1 MMPDLLGQYTVT
13 RNRSTELCA
22 PLHIED
28 FIPQAVE
35 FTSPP
40 KWHLAHTSWFFEEMI
55 LSKYMRDYR
64 IFDEAYNSL
73 FNSYY
78 NHVGEI
84 FPRDQR
90 GMMTRPGVDEV
101 YQYRKHVDEAI
112 SKLLS
117 ASYPDE
123 VRELLILGIN
133 HEHQHQ
139 ELLLTD
145 LKYTLALNP
154 TFPVYEA
161 GGNLVNDENETTGWL
176 NISQDIYEIGHY
188 SNDFAFDNESGRH
201 KVFLHDFE
209 ISKSLIT
216 NGEFIEFMA
225 DGGYRNFQH
234 WLDDGWSWVN
244 EENITKPLYWF
255 NKDGKWFY
263 FTLAGLQPINTN
275 AILSHVSYYEAAAFA
290 AWKGHRLPTEFE
302 WEVASSQ
309 LNWGKRWEWT
319 GSAYLPYPGFKIA
332 TGAVGEYNGKFMINQ
347 MVLRGASVATATG
360 HSRNTY
366 RNFFQPQSQWQFSG
380 IRLAR

>member
-1 MMPDLLGQYTVT
+1 MPDLPDQYTAT

-55 LSKYMRDYR
+55 LSKYMHDYR
-64 IFDEAYNSL
+64 IFDEAYNFL

-84 FPRDQR
+84 FPRNQR
-90 GMMTRPGVDEV
+90 GMMTRPSVDEV
-101 YQYRKHVDEAI
+101 YQYRQHVDEAI

-117 ASYPDE
+117 TSYPDE

-133 HEHQHQ
+133 HEQQHQ

-145 LKYTLALNP
+145 LKYTMALNP

-161 GGNLVNDENETTGWL
+161 GSNLVKDENKTTGWL
-176 NISQDIYEIGHY
+176 NISGGIYDIGHNPN
-188 SNDFAFDNESGRH
+188 SFSFDNESGRH

-216 NGEFIEFMA
+216 NGEYIDFIA
-225 DGGYRNFQH
+225 DGGYKNFRF
-234 WLDDGWSWVN
+234 WLDDGWAWVLFQKHFLPS
-244 EENITKPLYWF
+244 IFMTKRVMNYLS
-255 NKDGKWFY
+255 
-263 FTLAGLQPINTN
+263 GL
-275 AILSHVSYYEAAAFA
+275 
-290 AWKGHRLPTEFE
+290 
-302 WEVASSQ
+302 
-309 LNWGKRWEWT
+309 
-319 GSAYLPYPGFKIA
+319 
-332 TGAVGEYNGKFMINQ
+332 
-347 MVLRGASVATATG
+347 
-360 HSRNTY
+360 
-366 RNFFQPQSQWQFSG
+366 
-380 IRLAR
+380 

>member
-1 MMPDLLGQYTVT
+1 MPGLLDQYLET
-13 RNRSTELCA
+13 RIRTIKLCV
-22 PLHIED
+22 PLLVED
-28 FIPQAVE
+28 YIPQAVE

-55 LSKYMRDYR
+55 LSKYLHKYR
-64 IFDEAYNSL
+64 VFDNSYNAL

-78 NHVGEI
+78 NHMGDI
-84 FPRDQR
+84 FPRNRR
-90 GMMTRPGVDEV
+90 GMMTRPSVEEV
-101 YQYRKHVDEAI
+101 YQYRQHVDEAI

-117 ASYPDE
+117 DSCPDE
-123 VRELLILGIN
+123 VKELLILGIN
-133 HEHQHQ
+133 HEQQHQ

-161 GGNLVNDENETTGWL
+161 NSNLVNDENETSGWL
-176 NISQDIYEIGHY
+176 NFPESIYDIGHY
-188 SNDFAFDNESGRH
+188 SNGFSFDNESGRH

-216 NGEFIEFMA
+216 NGEFIEFIT
-225 DGGYRNFQH
+225 DGGYENFH
-234 WLDDGWSWVN
+234 YWLDDGWAWVN
-244 EENITKPLYWF
+244 KEKITAPLYWF
-255 NKDGKWFY
+255 KKDGNWFY
-263 FTLAGLQPINTN
+263 FTLAGLQPVNVN
-275 AILSHVSYYEAAAFA
+275 AIISHVSYYEAAAFA
-290 AWKGHRLPTEFE
+290 TWKGYRLPTEFE
-302 WEVASSQ
+302 WEAASSQ

-332 TGAVGEYNGKFMINQ
+332 TGAVGEYNGKFMVNL